1 MNTPDEVCKLI
12 QKLNIKKVNDIYGIP
27 PKLVKLSSDFI
38 KGLLVLIINDSF
50 KEGIF
55 PVELKVGKI

>member
-12 QKLNIKKVNDIYGIP
+12 QKLDIKKVNDIYGIP

-38 KGLLVLIINDSF
+38 KGPLVLIINDSF

-55 PVELKVGKI
+55 PVELKIGKI